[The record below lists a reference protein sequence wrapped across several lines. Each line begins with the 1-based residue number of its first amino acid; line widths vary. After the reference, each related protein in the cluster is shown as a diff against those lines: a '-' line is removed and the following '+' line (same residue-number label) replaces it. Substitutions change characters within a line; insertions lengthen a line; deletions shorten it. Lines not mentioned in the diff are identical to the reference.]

1 VTCVEGG
8 QAAHSYTAVTKVG
21 NDIMSATRVLSLGAV
36 AFVLAGCSGMSE
48 QACVTADWRTVGFE
62 DGTLGRSEA
71 SIGRYRQQ
79 CADHGVAPDLES
91 YRAGHAEGVRIYC
104 RESNGFA
111 VGHSGATYQGVCP
124 ADLEPEF
131 VAEYNA
137 GRRLNELESAL
148 SSVDGRIAGNY
159 RAQEGIKQELTDIG
173 VRMIA
178 SDTTAEQ
185 RLAMVTRSA
194 DLGRRFGELTNEIEH
209 LQRDRAL
216 AERALLDYRSALAAN
231 F

>member
-1 VTCVEGG
+1 
-8 QAAHSYTAVTKVG
+8 
-21 NDIMSATRVLSLGAV
+21 MSATRVLSLGAV
-36 AFVLAGCSGMSE
+36 IYLMAGCSGMSE

-71 SIGRYRQQ
+71 TIGRYRQQ
-79 CADHGVAPDLES
+79 CADHGVAPDLDS
-91 YRAGHAEGVRIYC
+91 YRAGHADGVRVYC

-124 ADLEPEF
+124 ADLEAAF

-148 SSVDGRIAGNY
+148 ASVDSRIAGNY
-159 RAQEGIKQELTDIG
+159 RAQENIKQELTDIAAE
-173 VRMIA
+173 MIA
-178 SDTTAEQ
+178 TDTTPE
-185 RLAMVTRSA
+185 RRVAMVTHSA
-194 DLGRRFGELTNEIEH
+194 ELGRRYGELTNEIRDLE
-209 LQRDRAL
+209 RDRAL
-216 AERALLDYRSALAAN
+216 AERDLLDYRATLAAA